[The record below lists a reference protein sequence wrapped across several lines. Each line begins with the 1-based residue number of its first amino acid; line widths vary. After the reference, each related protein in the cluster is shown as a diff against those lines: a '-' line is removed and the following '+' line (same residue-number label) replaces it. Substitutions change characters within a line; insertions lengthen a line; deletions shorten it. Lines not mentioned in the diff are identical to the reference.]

1 MKTKYIHTSN
11 VVIVDDHLLF
21 SQSLKFLINSF
32 ENFNVIESYE
42 NGKEFTSNINNL
54 SEDAIDLVLLD
65 VNMPILD
72 GLETMK
78 WIKEFKPNLKVI
90 ALSVNDDEETI
101 IKMIKNGA
109 RGYLLKD
116 TSPDIFYEA
125 MKSVIDNGYFF
136 TELVSGLL
144 VNRIDNQNSN
154 LIFKPKELEFIKY
167 ACTEKTY
174 KEIANEMCLSPKTI
188 DGYRENLF
196 AKLEI
201 KTRIGLVLY
210 AIKNKIV
217 CI

>member
-1 MKTKYIHTSN
+1 MKTKN
-11 VVIVDDHLLF
+11 KVIIIDDHLLF

-32 ENFNVIESYE
+32 EEYTVVDSFE
-42 NGKEFTSNINNL
+42 NGKDF
-54 SEDAIDLVLLD
+54 IDSVMANKVNTDEIELVLLD
-65 VNMPILD
+65 VNMPVLD
-72 GLETMK
+72 GLKTME
-78 WIKEFKPNLKVI
+78 WIKKNRGDLKVI

-109 RGYLLKD
+109 KGYLLKD
-116 TSPDIFYEA
+116 TSPKIFEEA
-125 MKSVIDNGYFF
+125 LKTVTDKGFFF

-144 VNRIDNQNSN
+144 VNRLDNNNQKHE
-154 LIFKPKELEFIKY
+154 LKDKEILFIKH

-174 KEIANEMCLSPKTI
+174 KEIADEMCLSPKTI

-196 AKLEI
+196 CKLEL

-217 CI
+217 CIE